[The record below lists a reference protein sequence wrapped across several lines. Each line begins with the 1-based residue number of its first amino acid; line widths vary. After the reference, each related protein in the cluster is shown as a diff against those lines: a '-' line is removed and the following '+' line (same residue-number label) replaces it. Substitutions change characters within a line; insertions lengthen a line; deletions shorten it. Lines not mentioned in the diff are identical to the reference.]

1 MDTSISNPFAEHETR
16 LRSDFIRRKHNL
28 FIDGQWVDALGKG
41 RTDVIEPASGE
52 VLTSIASGNA
62 EDIDR
67 AVRAAQRAFNGAWG
81 SMPARERTRKLLALA
96 DAIERNVDE
105 LATLESIDGGNP
117 VSHTRY
123 GDIARA
129 IDILRHSA
137 GWADKVGG
145 EVPMSDSQPGS
156 ISYSIRQPLGVVG
169 AITPWNAPFLLAM
182 FKIGPALAAG
192 CTMVLKPA
200 GLAPLTALR
209 LAELTVEADLPPGV
223 FNVVTG
229 DGPVAGRALA
239 KHPHVA
245 KIAFTGSTDTG
256 KSLLV
261 DAAGTLKRVTLE
273 LGGKSPVFV
282 FPDADLDAATN
293 AISSGIFFKTG
304 QFCAAY
310 TRVFVHEKVYDSVV
324 EGFEARAK
332 RLRIGA
338 PLALDTEM
346 GPLISQSQRNRVLG
360 YIAAG
365 QREGAKLVTGGRA
378 IEGPGYFIEPT
389 LLANTRPDMTVVR
402 EEIFGPVLCVATF
415 SDNDLDKL
423 AGLANDTDYGL
434 AASVWTRDIGHAN
447 RLVRTIDAGI
457 LEVNGGDLGV
467 LSFGGFK
474 QSGIGQELG
483 RAGVEAYTETK
494 AVGIRF

>member
-1 MDTSISNPFAEHETR
+1 MTVR
-16 LRSDFIRRKHNL
+16 
-28 FIDGQWVDALGKG
+28 VDALGRAHRSDRAG
-41 RTDVIEPASGE
+41 LRE

-67 AVRAAQRAFNGAWG
+67 RRAAQKAFNGAWG
-81 SMPARERTRKLLALA
+81 AMPARERTRKLLALA

-239 KHPHVA
+239 RHPHVA

-293 AISSGIFFKTG
+293 AISSGIFSRPPVL
-304 QFCAAY
+304 CRLHA
-310 TRVFVHEKVYDSVV
+310 RVCPRESL
-324 EGFEARAK
+324 
-332 RLRIGA
+332 RLCRGGLRGASQALEDWRA

-346 GPLISQSQRNRVLG
+346 GPLISQSQRDRVG
-360 YIAAG
+360 Y
-365 QREGAKLVTGGRA
+365 T
-378 IEGPGYFIEPT
+378 PP
-389 LLANTRPDMTVVR
+389 AN
-402 EEIFGPVLCVATF
+402 VARQA
-415 SDNDLDKL
+415 SD
-423 AGLANDTDYGL
+423 
-434 AASVWTRDIGHAN
+434 R
-447 RLVRTIDAGI
+447 
-457 LEVNGGDLGV
+457 
-467 LSFGGFK
+467 
-474 QSGIGQELG
+474 
-483 RAGVEAYTETK
+483 RAGN
-494 AVGIRF
+494 RRPWLFH